1 MGRSVSS
8 GEELSK
14 FCKELTRLPEVNVP
28 ANTLDAAC
36 QPGSL

>member
-1 MGRSVSS
+1 MGRSFSS
-8 GEELSK
+8 VQELNK
-14 FCKELTRLPEVNVP
+14 FRKELTRLPEVNVP